1 MKKKGWGGRKNYYGG
16 DEISDDEDEDA
27 KQMTEEALRQQKKHL
42 QELQMDDYLDD
53 DMQLDWQKKADVY
66 DNKESENNKS
76 TIEILKTDNS
86 FENLNDDDKLKILKQ
101 SFPEFIP
108 LLKEFT
114 ELKSKSQDFSK
125 IDKNEIISIK
135 IVALNAYLAALASY
149 FAIFIDNL
157 SNNNQDDAFISMK
170 DNPIMETILSSREIW
185 RQANELPED
194 AELPENKKKMFMKK
208 YTNSPLVI
216 LMKMHLL
223 MLKKNNLVVKILT
236 MMMMMI
242 KKKNQKKMITLI
254 LMLIQKEKSNV
265 LV

>member
-1 MKKKGWGGRKNYYGG
+1 M
-16 DEISDDEDEDA
+16 
-27 KQMTEEALRQQKKHL
+27 
-42 QELQMDDYLDD
+42 
-53 DMQLDWQKKADVY
+53 
-66 DNKESENNKS
+66 
-76 TIEILKTDNS
+76 
-86 FENLNDDDKLKILKQ
+86 KQ